1 VGGYAGPPFGRSS
14 PAKKRRK
21 KRRKK
26 KKNESIDLSLIDEIY
41 ELLSER
47 GVIQ

>member
-26 KKNESIDLSLIDEIY
+26 KKNESLDLSLIDEIY
-41 ELLSER
+41 ELLMER
-47 GVIQ
+47 GVIK